1 MMKLNKLQRKS
12 SIPLSVKKE
21 KPERTNFN
29 NIKHTQKLLKE
40 ETTLLNSNITHW
52 NVNIFFAVVELCLNL
67 IKLIFLIKI
76 DDSIVSNPEF
86 NMSGLRRLPKSASA
100 VHALINT
107 PKILELDINRMI
119 ISENKIAYIFIN
131 IFKHMGTKKK

>member
-52 NVNIFFAVVELCLNL
+52 NVNITIFCQNL
-67 IKLIFLIKI
+67 YFNKTNFFLIKI

-86 NMSGLRRLPKSASA
+86 NLSGLRRLPKSASA

-119 ISENKIAYIFIN
+119 ISENKIAYVFIN
-131 IFKHMGTKKK
+131 IFKHIIHGK

>member
-52 NVNIFFAVVELCLNL
+52 NVNITIFCQNL
-67 IKLIFLIKI
+67 YFNKTNIFLIKI

-86 NMSGLRRLPKSASA
+86 NLSGLRRLPKSASA

-131 IFKHMGTKKK
+131 IFKHIIHGN

>member
-12 SIPLSVKKE
+12 SIPLSVNKE

-52 NVNIFFAVVELCLNL
+52 NVNIFFCFCCRNCV
-67 IKLIFLIKI
+67 
-76 DDSIVSNPEF
+76 
-86 NMSGLRRLPKSASA
+86 
-100 VHALINT
+100 
-107 PKILELDINRMI
+107 
-119 ISENKIAYIFIN
+119 
-131 IFKHMGTKKK
+131 

>member
-1 MMKLNKLQRKS
+1 
-12 SIPLSVKKE
+12 
-21 KPERTNFN
+21 
-29 NIKHTQKLLKE
+29 
-40 ETTLLNSNITHW
+40 
-52 NVNIFFAVVELCLNL
+52 
-67 IKLIFLIKI
+67 
-76 DDSIVSNPEF
+76 
-86 NMSGLRRLPKSASA
+86 MSGLRRLPKSASA